1 MKRMYFLVS
10 LIVAALPA
18 VSQSPQITVSRNL
31 ESSGM
36 DPIYIQEIKLWK
48 TLQADDRGAFKAHLS
63 SDFLSV
69 KATVETRDQ
78 FVNSFKDCKVGPLNL
93 QNHTTHALGADAVVI
108 SYRLHVEMT
117 CKRQSITEDNN
128 ATTTWV
134 RQKDNSWLAVLHT
147 ESPVSVTP

>member
-1 MKRMYFLVS
+1 MKRIYFLVS

-18 VSQSPQITVSRNL
+18 VSQSPQITISRDL

-36 DPIYIQEIKLWK
+36 NPVFIQEIKLWK

-63 SDFLSV
+63 PDFLSV
-69 KATVETRDQ
+69 KATVQTRDQ
-78 FVNSFKDCKVGPLNL
+78 FVNSFKECKVGPLDL
-93 QNHTTHALGADAVVI
+93 QNHTIRMLGSDAVVI

-117 CKRQSITEDNN
+117 CKRQSVTEDNN

-134 RQKDNSWLAVLHT
+134 RQKDNRWLAVLHT
-147 ESPVSVTP
+147 ESPINAAP